1 MSAPELSSDA
11 ATKGYVD
18 KTKEDLSTDYTSLI
32 DRLSDTIDKK
42 IYIEDKISSEISGYS
57 DLSVI
62 KLSSNEYQDLVD
74 SDATLSNALYIV
86 DSDIIDAYGQQMKNL
101 GDPTESSD
109 ATTKGYVDDNL
120 TAASHALST
129 DYNEKINAI
138 DPLNVSI

>member
-1 MSAPELSSDA
+1 MANPTDLSDA

-62 KLSSNEYQDLVD
+62 KLSSNDYQDLVD

-86 DSDIIDAYGQQMKNL
+86 ESDFIDAYG
-101 GDPTESSD
+101 
-109 ATTKGYVDDNL
+109 
-120 TAASHALST
+120 
-129 DYNEKINAI
+129 
-138 DPLNVSI
+138 